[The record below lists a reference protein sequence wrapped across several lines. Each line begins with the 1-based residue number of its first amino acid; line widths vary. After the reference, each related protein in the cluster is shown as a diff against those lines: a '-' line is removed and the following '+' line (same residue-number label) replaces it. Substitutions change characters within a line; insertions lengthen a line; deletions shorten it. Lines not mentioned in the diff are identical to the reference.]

1 MNEFLIMMAMVLAG
15 TVILMVGIRLNRN
28 EARSLDGS
36 MTEAVSW
43 GTGFFLTFTGHAAVI
58 SFL

>member
-1 MNEFLIMMAMVLAG
+1 MSEFLIMMAMVLAG

-28 EARSLDGS
+28 LSRSLDGS
-36 MTEAVSW
+36 MTEVFSW
-43 GTGFFLTFTGHAAVI
+43 GAGFFLTFTGNAALI